1 MPILHL
7 AEKEIVLIGPN
18 GPETYTLRMSWK
30 AIAEIEERT
39 NKSILSIVHGL
50 GNGELSFTHAAIILQ
65 AGIRAGIEE
74 GSGVRPLSFEG
85 AGERIVNSGSSVILR
100 KIGEFLMTTM
110 TTPEEKENAEARAKK
125 VGSGE

>member
-1 MPILHL
+1 MAIIHL
-7 AEKEIVLIGPN
+7 AEKELTLIGPD

-39 NKSILSIVHGL
+39 NKSILAIVNGL

-65 AGIRAGIEE
+65 AGIRAGIVE

-85 AGERIVNSGSSVILR
+85 AGERIVNTGSAVTLR

-110 TTPEEKENAEARAKK
+110 TTPEEKENAEARIKK
-125 VGSGE
+125 AGGGE

>member
-1 MPILHL
+1 MPTLHL
-7 AEKEIVLIGPN
+7 AEKEITLKGPN
-18 GPETYTLRMSWK
+18 GLETYTLRMSWK
-30 AIAEIEERT
+30 AIAEIEEKT

-74 GSGVRPLSFEG
+74 GSGIRPLSFEG
-85 AGERIVNSGSSVILR
+85 AGERIVNTGSAVTLR

-110 TTPEEKENAEARAKK
+110 TTTEEEENAKTQAKK
-125 VGSGE
+125 SESEV

>member
-1 MPILHL
+1 MAIIHL
-7 AEKEIVLIGPN
+7 AEKELTLIGPA

-39 NKSILSIVHGL
+39 NKSILSIVGGL

-65 AGIRAGIEE
+65 AGIRAGIVE

-85 AGERIVNSGSSVILR
+85 AGERIVNTGSAVTLR

-110 TTPEEKENAEARAKK
+110 TTPEEKENAEARIKK
-125 VGSGE
+125 AGGGE